1 MISTQTDGALSTGSI
16 GAPWAAPVDGPS
28 PSTGASPADGTSS
41 APADSGSP
49 TPTVTVTATPTSGY
63 ATTLDSCTP
72 AGCATSQVVALDGGS
87 LDVIVG
93 GFALVL
99 LVLVATFV
107 LLAGRRS

>member
-1 MISTQTDGALSTGSI
+1 
-16 GAPWAAPVDGPS
+16 
-28 PSTGASPADGTSS
+28 
-41 APADSGSP
+41 
-49 TPTVTVTATPTSGY
+49 
-63 ATTLDSCTP
+63 
-72 AGCATSQVVALDGGS
+72 VVALDGGS